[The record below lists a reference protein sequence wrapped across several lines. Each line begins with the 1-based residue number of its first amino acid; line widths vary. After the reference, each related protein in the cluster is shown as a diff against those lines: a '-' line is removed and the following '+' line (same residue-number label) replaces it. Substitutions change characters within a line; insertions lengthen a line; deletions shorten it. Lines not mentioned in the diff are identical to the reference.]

1 MEANKPKSQPITPKE
16 KEDLKAFIANVHKH
30 PGIVSDLQKEAHH
43 MFKDIAHGMSY
54 AEIRARYG

>member
-30 PGIVSDLQKEAHH
+30 PGIVSDLQKEAH
-43 MFKDIAHGMSY
+43 GMSY